1 MPPPPQAPAPAP
13 APAPGTRRLQGR
25 VALVTGSSSGFGR
38 EICKQFA
45 LEGAAGILCADLVP
59 GARSTA
65 NAEDDGVPTHELVQ
79 REEYGGGATKA
90 LFVKV
95 DVSKAVDV
103 KGAIARAVEE
113 WGRVD
118 IVVNNAGICG
128 EAANPAPI
136 DESNEDMFDAHL
148 AINTKGAYLGCK
160 YAVQQMKTQEP
171 HASGIRGWIVNV
183 ASLGA
188 TVGIPG
194 LVCYNASKGAIVSL
208 TKTVAV
214 DVGQFG
220 ITCNAICPGSSYG
233 TMLDE
238 ALQGAFSSIGHDAI
252 ASMYPLKR
260 IGRPI
265 DQARSV
271 CYLASDDAA
280 WVTGTTLAV
289 DGGMS
294 AQ

>member
-1 MPPPPQAPAPAP
+1 MTPPNQRLQALASQIQPAYSAN
-13 APAPGTRRLQGR
+13 RRLLNR
-25 VALVTGSSSGFGR
+25 VAIVTGASSGFGR

-45 LEGAAGILCADLVP
+45 IEGAVVVCADLQP
-59 GARSTA
+59 TSG
-65 NAEDDGVPTHELVQ
+65 NADNAVPTHELLQ
-79 REEYGGGATKA
+79 KEYGAKA

-95 DVSKAVDV
+95 DVSKAADV
-103 KGAIARAVEE
+103 KGVVARAVEE
-113 WGRVD
+113 FGRVD
-118 IVVNNAGICG
+118 IMVNNAGICT
-128 EAANPAPI
+128 EAANPAPV
-136 DESNEDMFDAHL
+136 DESSEEAFDRHL
-148 AINTKGAYLGCK
+148 QINTKGAYLGCK
-160 YAVQQMKTQEP
+160 YAVEQMKKQEP
-171 HASGIRGWIVNV
+171 HACGVRGWIVNV

-220 ITCNAICPGSSYG
+220 ITCNAICPGSCYS

-238 ALQGAFSSIGHDAI
+238 ALKGAFSTIGHDAI
-252 ASMYPLKR
+252 AAMYPMKR
-260 IGRPI
+260 FGRAI

>member
-1 MPPPPQAPAPAP
+1 MPDPPPNDRPPYAA
-13 APAPGTRRLQGR
+13 TRRLHGR
-25 VALVTGSSSGFGR
+25 IALVTGASSGFGR

-45 LEGAAGILCADLVP
+45 LEGAQGIVCADLQP
-59 GARSTA
+59 TSGSD
-65 NAEDDGVPTHELVQ
+65 EDTVPTHELVQ
-79 REEYGGGATKA
+79 REEYGAAKA
-90 LFVKV
+90 LFVRV
-95 DVSKAVDV
+95 DVSKAADV
-103 KGAIARAVEE
+103 EGAVAEAVRAF
-113 WGRVD
+113 GRVD
-118 IVVNNAGICG
+118 VVVNNAGICS
-128 EAANPAPI
+128 EAANPAPV
-136 DESNEDMFDAHL
+136 DESSEGDFDRHL
-148 AINTKGAYLGCK
+148 QINTKGAYLGCK
-160 YAVQQMKTQEP
+160 YAVRQMKRQEP
-171 HASGIRGWIVNV
+171 HACGVRGWIVNV

-214 DVGQFG
+214 DVGRFG
-220 ITCNAICPGSSYG
+220 ITCNAICPGSLASYG
-233 TMLDE
+233 KMLDE
-238 ALQGAFSSIGHDAI
+238 ALQGAFSTIGHDAI

-260 IGRPI
+260 FGRPI